1 MKIGY
6 LLQQEEDIFTPPYN
20 GPANHVREVVKALV
34 ALGHEVQVLV
44 VVNGR
49 ITTTDHHFNSQPV
62 PPTWLDRGLPRL
74 VERLVRRI
82 QYELQLPYAALFES
96 VRFALAARPLLA
108 DCDILLE
115 RMSWVS
121 YGGALAARWLNIP
134 LVLENNGDHLADLEA
149 KGMAPRG
156 LQRRLSLWGMGWVVG
171 QAAHVVVSG
180 DGWRDQFLARWQT
193 HPSCTTT
200 VENGTLLVDMLDR
213 SGLRSFGEAGVGGAD
228 TAVTLVYLGGFTPW
242 QGVPVLLQAVARVG
256 GQLPLLRLLL
266 IGDGGGR
273 AEAEQLTA
281 DLGLTELVTFTGR
294 LLPADYAPLLAQAD
308 IGLAPYHNWPEYSGL
323 KIFDYKAA
331 GLAVIASG
339 ENGRPATLTHQKSGW
354 IVPPGNVDALA
365 QAIRQLSQDQAIR
378 RGLGQT
384 ARYEAERQ
392 HRWEHTARRLVEI
405 FEKEKKGVVRSS

>member
-44 VVNGR
+44 VANGR
-49 ITTTDHHFNSQPV
+49 IITADHHFQPQPV

-74 VERLVRRI
+74 VERLVRRV

-96 VRFALAARPLLA
+96 VRFALAARAVLA
-108 DCDILLE
+108 DCDIFLE

-121 YGGALAARWLNIP
+121 YGAALASRRLKIP

-149 KGMAPRG
+149 KGLAPRG
-156 LQRRLSLWGMGWVVG
+156 LQYHISLRGMGWAVR

-180 DGWRDQFLARWQT
+180 DGWRDQFLARWQSDPA
-193 HPSCTTT
+193 HVTT
-200 VENGTLLVDMLDR
+200 VENGTILVEMLARAD
-213 SGLRSFGEAGVGGAD
+213 LRSFGADDGAD

-242 QGVPVLLQAVARVG
+242 QGVPILLQAVAQARAH
-256 GQLPLLRLLL
+256 LPPLRLLL

-281 DLGLTELVTFTGR
+281 ELNLSDLVTFTGR
-294 LLPADYAPLLAQAD
+294 LAPEAYAPLLAQAD
-308 IGLAPYHNWPEYSGL
+308 IGLAPYHNWPEFSGL
-323 KIFDYKAA
+323 KIFDYKAT

-339 ENGRPATLTHQKSGW
+339 ENGRPATLRHRQSGW
-354 IVPPGNVDALA
+354 IVPPGDIEALA
-365 QAIRQLSQDQAIR
+365 QAICHLAGDQSLR
-378 RGLGQT
+378 RHLGQT
-384 ARYEAERQ
+384 ARHEAEIH
-392 HRWEHTARRLVEI
+392 HRWQHTAERLVDI
-405 FEKEKKGVVRSS
+405 FEMTIKSET